1 MTPSS
6 RSGARPPGAA
16 PVSLRGPSARLL
28 VALLLVLVVAAGVLL
43 GGTTAA
49 PPAAAD
55 TVPEGEDAVTLE
67 LTSFAPTVL
76 APDDTLTVTARVTNG
91 TEQTLGSPA
100 VTLGVDRRALR
111 TRSALESW
119 TTTGLDGRVGATV
132 ATEDVGRPLAP
143 GESADVT
150 LSASAAELGLGTGND
165 PGPRG

>member
-28 VALLLVLVVAAGVLL
+28 VALLLTLVVAAGLLL

-76 APDDTLTVTARVTNG
+76 APDGTLTVTARVTNG
-91 TEQTLGSPA
+91 TEQTLGSP
-100 VTLGVDRRALR
+100 R
-111 TRSALESW
+111 
-119 TTTGLDGRVGATV
+119 
-132 ATEDVGRPLAP
+132 
-143 GESADVT
+143 
-150 LSASAAELGLGTGND
+150 
-165 PGPRG
+165 